1 MVIALDTN
9 VIWPL
14 LADTQPT
21 ASILTPILET
31 YNADEGLVICAPVY
45 AELLAGPGAS
55 IAILDAALARVG
67 IIVDDVLPLE
77 LWREAGLTYRTY
89 AARRIASG
97 GGLPRRIL
105 ADFII
110 GVHALRKATALMTFN
125 QDDFTRLF
133 PSLSLIVPRLESPA
147 TTTDVP

>member
-1 MVIALDTN
+1 MIALDTN

-14 LADTQPT
+14 LAGTQPT

-31 YNADEGLVICAPVY
+31 YNVDEGLVICAPVY

-55 IAILDAALARVG
+55 IATLDASLARVG
-67 IIVDDVLPLE
+67 ITVDDVLSLE
-77 LWREAGLTYRTY
+77 LWREAGLAYRAY
-89 AARRIASG
+89 AARRVASG

-110 GVHALRKATALMTFN
+110 GVHALRKATALMTLN

-133 PSLSLIVPRLESPA
+133 PSLPLIVPRIERPP
-147 TTTDVP
+147 TTTDIP